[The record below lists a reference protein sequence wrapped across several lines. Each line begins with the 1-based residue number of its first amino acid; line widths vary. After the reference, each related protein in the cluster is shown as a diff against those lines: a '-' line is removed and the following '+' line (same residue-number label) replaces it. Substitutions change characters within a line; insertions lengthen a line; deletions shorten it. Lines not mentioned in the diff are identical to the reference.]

1 MLIIVYVFSYVSC
14 PRIVGIGN
22 GYMCSQFMYLRSKY
36 IDRCSA
42 DILKSNYIDIRWRL
56 KYLLVFIII
65 LFFQT
70 VKSIYS
76 SQYRNTFSSRKSQIW
91 TKIPLNNHYSNHN
104 NNIDSGNTSSTHSN
118 SDSSKYCL
126 FFKFST
132 TTTAIT
138 IFRKRYC
145 PAKWFKTFSK
155 STINY
160 LSTTAIITRS
170 RK

>member
-1 MLIIVYVFSYVSC
+1 
-14 PRIVGIGN
+14 
-22 GYMCSQFMYLRSKY
+22 MYLRKY

-42 DILKSNYIDIRWRL
+42 NNLISNHIDIRLRVL
-56 KYLLVFIII
+56 SIYYLSLFF
-65 LFFQT
+65 FFQT

-91 TKIPLNNHYSNHN
+91 TKIPHNNHYSNHN

-126 FFKFST
+126 FFKSST
-132 TTTAIT
+132 TTTAII